1 MRMDVRA
8 STALVLA
15 TALAV
20 ITQGT
25 LAQGYPSRTIRLIAA
40 SAPGGTSDIL
50 ARLLAQQL
58 SADLG
63 QTVVVDNRAGA
74 SGIIGTDLV
83 AKAAPDGYT
92 LLLIQPSL
100 TINPHIFAKVPYDAV
115 RDFAPISLVVDVPQ
129 VVSVHPSVP
138 AKSIME
144 LIGLAKA
151 EPGKLTNG
159 SPGAGTHPHLTSE
172 RFQQA
177 AGIKLQQVVYK
188 GVGPAFIALL
198 SGEVAAVF
206 SAVSSATPHIRSGKI
221 RPIGVTSPKRLAA
234 LPAVATVA
242 ETLPGFESSQWF
254 GILAPAGT
262 PRPIVERLYQAITN
276 ASRTPELKEKFAAM
290 SIEAVNSTP
299 DAFAKVIRDE
309 VVTWGKVVQAAGI
322 KPQ

>member
-1 MRMDVRA
+1 MKLRA
-8 STALVLA
+8 CQALLIA
-15 TALAV
+15 TAVA
-20 ITQGT
+20 T
-25 LAQGYPSRTIRLIAA
+25 LAAESALAQSYPTRPVRLIAA

-50 ARLLAQQL
+50 ARLLAQHL
-58 SADLG
+58 TADLG
-63 QTVVVDNRAGA
+63 QQFVVDNRAGA

-129 VVSVHPSVP
+129 IVSVHPSVQ
-138 AKSIME
+138 AKSIKD
-144 LIGLAKA
+144 LIALAKA
-151 EPGKLTNG
+151 DPGKITNG

-172 RFQQA
+172 RFQQV

-188 GVGPAFIALL
+188 GVGPAFIALI
-198 SGEVAAVF
+198 SGEVAVVF
-206 SAVSSATPHIRSGKI
+206 SAASSATPHIKGGKI
-221 RPIGVTSPKRLAA
+221 RAIGVTSLKRLSA
-234 LPAVATVA
+234 LPDVATVA

-262 PRPIVERLYQAITN
+262 PRPIIERLHQAITK
-276 ASRTPELKEKFAAM
+276 ACRTSDVKEKFAAM
-290 SIEAVNSTP
+290 SIEPVNSTP
-299 DAFAKVIRDE
+299 EEFAKVIRDE
-309 VVTWGKVVQAAGI
+309 IVTWAKVVKAAGI

>member
-1 MRMDVRA
+1 MKARA
-8 STALVLA
+8 RTALVLA
-15 TALAV
+15 TAVSIGIA
-20 ITQGT
+20 QGV
-25 LAQGYPSRTIRLIAA
+25 LAQSYPTRPVRLIAA

-58 SADLG
+58 TADLG

-115 RDFAPISLVVDVPQ
+115 RDFAPVSLVVDVPQ

-138 AKSIME
+138 AKSIKE
-144 LIGLAKA
+144 LIVLAKA
-151 EPGKLTNG
+151 EPGKITNG

-177 AGIKLQQVVYK
+177 AGIKLQQIVYK
-188 GVGPAFIALL
+188 GVAPAFIGLV
-198 SGEVAAVF
+198 SGEVGVVF
-206 SAVSSATPHIRSGKI
+206 SATSSATPHIRSGKI
-221 RPIGVTSPKRLAA
+221 RPIGVTSPKRLAT
-234 LPAVATVA
+234 LPEVATVA

-254 GILAPAGT
+254 GVLAPAGT

-276 ASRTPELKEKFAAM
+276 ASRTPELREKFAAM

-299 DAFAKVIRDE
+299 DAFAKVIREE
-309 VVTWGKVVQAAGI
+309 VATWGKVVKAAGI